1 MSVEVHSLF
10 VNELV
15 KCSKIAGH
23 PQNTPDTSSQDY
35 QLTRDYF
42 SLSLAILSYVGQG

>member
-1 MSVEVHSLF
+1 MSVEEGST
-10 VNELV
+10 NEPM

-23 PQNTPDTSSQDY
+23 PKDPPDISSQDY

-42 SLSLAILSYVGQG
+42 SLALAILSYVGQG